1 MINHISLNHSYRI
14 MFYLDIDSKYMLDN
28 NQIKYSLKTIN
39 KYKYCVIKKETNSL
53 YQNLNDDNLL
63 SKLLGPEYQ
72 EFLAYTYRV
81 Y

>member
-1 MINHISLNHSYRI
+1 
-14 MFYLDIDSKYMLDN
+14 MLDDN
-28 NQIKYSLKTIN
+28 KIEYTVKTID
-39 KYKYCVIKKETNSL
+39 KYQYCVVIKKTDKL
-53 YQNLNDDNLL
+53 YQKINDDNLL

>member
-1 MINHISLNHSYRI
+1 MIKYKYRI
-14 MFYLDIDSKYMLDN
+14 LFYLDIDAKKMLEN
-28 NQIKYSLKTIN
+28 NQIKYKLKTIE
-39 KYKYCVIKKETNSL
+39 KYQYCVVKKETNSL
-53 YQNLNDDNLL
+53 YQKTSDDNLL

>member
-1 MINHISLNHSYRI
+1 MKYRI
-14 MFYLDIDSKYMLDN
+14 IFYLDIDSKNILDDS
-28 NQIKYSLKTIN
+28 QIEYSLKTIK
-39 KYKYCVIKKETNSL
+39 KYQYCVVIKKTDKL
-53 YQNLNDDNLL
+53 YQKINDDNLL

>member
-1 MINHISLNHSYRI
+1 MKYKYRI
-14 MFYLDIDSKYMLDN
+14 LFYLDKDAKKMLDN
-28 NQIKYSLKTIN
+28 NQIKYTLKTIE
-39 KYKYCVIKKETNSL
+39 KYQYCVVKKETNSL
-53 YQNLNDDNLL
+53 YQKINDDNLL

>member
-1 MINHISLNHSYRI
+1 MKYRI
-14 MFYLDIDSKYMLDN
+14 IFYLDIDSKNMLDD
-28 NQIKYSLKTIN
+28 NQIKYTVKTIK
-39 KYKYCVIKKETNSL
+39 KYQYCVVVKKTDKL
-53 YQNLNDDNLL
+53 YQKISDDNLL

>member
-1 MINHISLNHSYRI
+1 MTKYKYRI
-14 MFYLDIDSKYMLDN
+14 LFYLDIDAKKMLEN
-28 NQIKYSLKTIN
+28 NQIKYKLKTIE

-53 YQNLNDDNLL
+53 YQKTSDHNLL
-63 SKLLGPEYQ
+63 SKLLGSEYQ

>member
-1 MINHISLNHSYRI
+1 MSEVKMIKYKYRI
-14 MFYLDIDSKYMLDN
+14 LFYLDIDAKKMLEN
-28 NQIKYSLKTIN
+28 NQIKYKLKTIE
-39 KYKYCVIKKETNSL
+39 KYEYCVIKKETNSL
-53 YQNLNDDNLL
+53 YQKTSDDNLL